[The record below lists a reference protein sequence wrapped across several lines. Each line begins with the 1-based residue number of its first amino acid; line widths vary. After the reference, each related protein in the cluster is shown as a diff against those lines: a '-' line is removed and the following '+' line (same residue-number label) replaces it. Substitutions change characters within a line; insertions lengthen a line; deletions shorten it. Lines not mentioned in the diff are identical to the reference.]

1 MNNLIENLKDQIVG
15 YFLDEKISQID
26 LDKDTEFEIFKMVEY
41 YTNKLKEDIEELND
55 EVDTEIEQALEPS
68 DYEYDIEQDNAQRL
82 RDLA

>member
-68 DYEYDIEQDNAQRL
+68 DYEYDLEQDNAQRL